1 MRHKHAYL
9 KRAFVVGLS
18 RMGVGGACR
27 HLEGHM
33 MWMGLIHH
41 ATIALI
47 VAFCW
52 VKLVMFAVSIAF
64 LLSLLPLTSL
74 LSFPPLAPVAFSIP
88 EVLFP
93 CSWRWSA
100 GVGRGV
106 ALAFSLAPLG
116 GQGGW

>member
-1 MRHKHAYL
+1 MASNQMNQTKGNEGRVTHTQKKL
-9 KRAFVVGLS
+9 MVV
-18 RMGVGGACR
+18 
-27 HLEGHM
+27 
-33 MWMGLIHH
+33 
-41 ATIALI
+41 
-47 VAFCW
+47 FYW
-52 VKLVMFAVSIAF
+52 VKLAMFAVSIAL